1 MTTKGI
7 LPFEATHPGILISD
21 EIKERN
27 IKQKELAIEIGVLP
41 TFLNEIIKGKRAVTA
56 DFAILLEKA
65 LEIPADLWMK
75 FQSQYEIDKA
85 RLKEKNIRRIE
96 LMEIWNII
104 KSYVPIKYFKKLN
117 YLSESIEN
125 NISIIKI
132 IYQVKTIDGLVNA
145 VAEYKATA
153 FYRKSDK
160 LQVDKLNM
168 LAWSKLAEYEAE
180 KVVLRKFDPDNID
193 QLKKE
198 LIVIFTE
205 NINVKEKTR
214 LKLKEYGIKLVYI
227 PKFEKTPIDGFSLWS
242 NENPAI
248 VLTLRHK
255 RIDNFAFTIFH
266 ELGHVDLHLQKE
278 KDRKFI
284 DLINSK
290 QKDVFEQQADN
301 YAQIG
306 LINNNQWNDFSNNF
320 MPFDDQKINVF
331 AKKHN
336 INPAIVLGRICWEN
350 NYYAVK
356 SSINKTLN

>member
-1 MTTKGI
+1 MTTKEI
-7 LPFEATHPGILISD
+7 LPFEATHPGTLILD

-85 RLKEKNIRRIE
+85 RLKGKNIRRIE

-104 KSYVPIKYFKKLN
+104 KNYVPVKYFKKLN
-117 YLSESIEN
+117 YLSESIEK
-125 NISIIKI
+125 NISIIKK
-132 IYQVKTIDGLVNA
+132 IYQVKTIDGLINA
-145 VAEYKATA
+145 VAEYKAIA
-153 FYRKSDK
+153 FYRKSDI

-180 KVVLRKFDPDNID
+180 KIVLKKFEPNNVDK
-193 QLKKE
+193 LKKE
-198 LIVIFTE
+198 LIIIFSE

-227 PKFEKTPIDGFSLWS
+227 PKLEKTPIDGFSLWS

-266 ELGHVDLHLQKE
+266 ELGHIDLHLQKE

-290 QKDVFEQQADN
+290 QNDTYEQQANIYAKNGLIASSQMNDLKKN
-301 YAQIG
+301 YAPYKDIQI
-306 LINNNQWNDFSNNF
+306 
-320 MPFDDQKINVF
+320 MAF
-331 AKKHN
+331 AKKYN
-336 INPAIVLGRICWEN
+336 INPAIVLGRICWEKGN
-350 NYYAVK
+350 YAVK
-356 SSINKTLN
+356 SSIDKTLN